1 MEPAKR
7 IGDQFPDS
15 RVFIVE
21 DDPDSVESIRM
32 YLKSAGIAY
41 DVYQTG
47 EAFLENLDP
56 VQPGC
61 VLIDYRLSGMNGLEI
76 QDELIRNASVLPV
89 IVISGFADVQVA
101 VLAMRRGAITLLQKP
116 FMAHELIQAV
126 AEAFAVDLKNR
137 DHLAKTSDAKTRLST
152 MTCDERLMIWSLLDG
167 KSNRSLA
174 DQEGVSVRTTERR
187 RHRIFD
193 KAQVESVVDLAEL
206 VKLAGWERPRN
217 QGPGRNGKDDSPDDP
232 NQPKNGQ

>member
-32 YLKSAGIAY
+32 YLKSAAIAY

-56 VQPGC
+56 IQPGC

-76 QDELIRNASVLPV
+76 QDELIRSASVLPV

-116 FMAHELIQAV
+116 FTAQELIQAV

-137 DHLAKTSDAKTRLST
+137 DHLARTSDAKTRLST
-152 MTCDERLMIWSLLDG
+152 MTPEERIMIWALLDG
-167 KSNRSLA
+167 RSNRSLA
-174 DQEGVSVRTTERR
+174 DEEGVSLRTVERR
-187 RHRIFD
+187 RQRIFE
-193 KAQVESVVDLAEL
+193 KAQVESIVELAEL
-206 VKLAGWERPRN
+206 VKLAGWKRPGG
-217 QGPGRNGKDDSPDDP
+217 QDPGRNGKDDSPDDP
-232 NQPKNGQ
+232 DRPKNR